1 MKFVEINKRFTEKVM
16 EYLNKGW
23 IINTSSLSGHQGEI
37 GKVDVTDGK
46 QIIRIL
52 LERKCGYR
60 VDSIVLTV
68 GRSTEDV
75 IPNKDDNWSTIWNSR
90 LDIISQEIFYQIG
103 ERDSDWY
110 GTLEEKSRVQEVR
123 NTRYRNSNKGYGR
136 VDITNNRTIKTVST
150 FLRRKGFATIN
161 PSRVHVYLNKENP
174 RYSVEYTYYGKTNL
188 FYLK

>member
-90 LDIISQEIFYQIG
+90 LDIISQEIFY
-103 ERDSDWY
+103 
-110 GTLEEKSRVQEVR
+110 
-123 NTRYRNSNKGYGR
+123 
-136 VDITNNRTIKTVST
+136 
-150 FLRRKGFATIN
+150 
-161 PSRVHVYLNKENP
+161 
-174 RYSVEYTYYGKTNL
+174 
-188 FYLK
+188 